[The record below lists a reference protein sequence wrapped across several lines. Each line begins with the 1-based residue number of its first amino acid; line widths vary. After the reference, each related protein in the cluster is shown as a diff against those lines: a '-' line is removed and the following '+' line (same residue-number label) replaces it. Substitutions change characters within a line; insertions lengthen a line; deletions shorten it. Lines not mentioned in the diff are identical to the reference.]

1 VFDGNGEEVLE
12 DVFTWTCEQE
22 HRVVLAQPMEGT
34 HIFVCQSILSCFVP
48 VLKEDVDAFF
58 LVLVKFEVVRGGF
71 DLLLLLFVI
80 GRLLERLW
88 KEILLY
94 FFVKLFFL
102 AIELLQFLGEF
113 LNLWGYLVLLQ
124 RFIGKSW

>member
-1 VFDGNGEEVLE
+1 
-12 DVFTWTCEQE
+12 
-22 HRVVLAQPMEGT
+22 MEGT

-102 AIELLQFLGEF
+102 AIELLQFLGDF
-113 LNLWGYLVLLQ
+113 LNL
-124 RFIGKSW
+124 